1 MNEEKG
7 IEEERRLCYVGM
19 TRARKSLTLS
29 RAVYRRIFGN
39 EQQMRASIQ
48 SRFLTEI
55 PSELVDTVRGSMSE
69 IGEKRRYEMDP
80 EYSYSSEEFLRRV
93 RNGPKPAALPR
104 RAGTSSPSSFAR
116 PPVKRGADA
125 NPMLGRKVRHPTYGT
140 GTVVSVEGD
149 EEDRRVS
156 VSFPGR
162 GTKKFIERYA
172 QLELA

>member
-1 MNEEKG
+1 
-7 IEEERRLCYVGM
+7 M

-29 RAVYRRIFGN
+29 RAIYRRIFGN

-69 IGEKRRYEMDP
+69 IGEKRRYELDP
-80 EYSYSSEEFLRRV
+80 EYSYSSEEFLQRV
-93 RNGPKPAALPR
+93 RGGAKPSAYPAR
-104 RAGTSSPSSFAR
+104 KSNSPSSFTR
-116 PPVKRGADA
+116 PPVKRGAAA
-125 NPMLGRKVRHPTYGT
+125 NPMLGKRVRHPTYGM
-140 GTVVSVEGD
+140 GTVVGVEGD